1 MTKTVELA
9 FEVDKTVQQ
18 ALLLRATKRGIRI
31 PKLINE
37 ILQTTLA
44 VEIGEVSGV
53 PPLAALIQLHHSR
66 VLENIRK
73 QQLSMLK

>member
-1 MTKTVELA
+1 MTKTVALA

-18 ALLLRATKRGIRI
+18 ALLLLAAKRGIR
-31 PKLINE
+31 PSELMNE
-37 ILQTTLA
+37 IPQKTLA

-53 PPLAALIQLHHSR
+53 PPLPAVIQLHHSR
-66 VLENIRK
+66 VLETIRK